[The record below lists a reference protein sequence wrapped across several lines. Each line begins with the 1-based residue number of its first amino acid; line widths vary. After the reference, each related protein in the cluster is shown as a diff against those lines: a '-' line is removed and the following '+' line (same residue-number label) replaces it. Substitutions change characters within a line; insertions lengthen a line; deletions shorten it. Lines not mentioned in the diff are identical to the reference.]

1 MTTETLIVG
10 GGLAGLSAAYHSN
23 GDYLVLERDERIGGL
38 CRTNW
43 YDGFGFDLSIHIL
56 FTKRPDLAEL
66 ICDELLGGR
75 YHDHTRSSWVYSH
88 GVYTG
93 YPFQASL
100 YGLPVGVA
108 TDCLLGLVEARHT
121 VRTEEPANFGEWAC
135 ATFGDGIAKHF
146 FLPYNEKVWA
156 IPPEKMDFRWIADRV
171 PVPDLE
177 EVIRGSLQAPT
188 VRHGPNASFWY
199 PKEGGI
205 ESLSKALYQRLEP
218 GRVKTETEVSA
229 IDPTLREVT
238 TTAGETFGYEN
249 LITSLP
255 LPTLVKLT
263 KGTPPEVQR
272 AADQLESNTVYTVL
286 LGIGREHISD
296 HHWVYT
302 HEPDLVFHRISYP
315 MNFSESLVPEGCS
328 SVMAEISHS
337 PHRDLTGRDLIAET
351 IEGLQRMGVLR
362 PDDDIRVAEIVEISP
377 AYVIYTLDHEAAVA
391 TILEWMVD
399 QGIHSVGRFGEWAYF
414 NMDDAIASGR
424 DAVRTLQSGGE
435 ETIID
440 LVAAER
446 GLPTAPW
453 RTRKRV
459 TAGKAKRPARP

>member
-1 MTTETLIVG
+1 LIVG

-23 GDYLVLERDERIGGL
+23 GDYLVLERESRVGGL

-43 YDGFGFDLSIHIL
+43 YKGFGFDLSIHIL

-108 TDCLLGLVEARHT
+108 TECLLGLVEANHAA
-121 VRTEEPANFGEWAC
+121 RTEPPANFGEWARG
-135 ATFGDGIAKHF
+135 TFGEGIANHF

-156 IPPEKMDFRWIADRV
+156 IPPEQMDFRWIADRV

-205 ESLSKALYQRLEP
+205 ESLSKAFLEQLEP
-218 GRVKTETEVSA
+218 ARVQVNTEVAA
-229 IDPTLREVT
+229 IDPARREVT
-238 TTAGETFGYEN
+238 TTAGETHAYEN

-255 LPTLVKLT
+255 LPTLVRLT
-263 KGTPPEVQR
+263 RGAPPEVQR
-272 AADQLESNTVYTVL
+272 AADQLQSNTVFTVL
-286 LGIGREHISD
+286 LGIGRENISS
-296 HHWVYT
+296 HHWVYC
-302 HEPDLVFHRISYP
+302 HEDEFLFHRISYP
-315 MNFSESLVPEGCS
+315 MNFSESLVPAGCS

-337 PHRDLTGRDLIAET
+337 SHRDLSGRDLIAET
-351 IEGLQRMGVLR
+351 IAGLQRMGVLR
-362 PDDDIRVAEIVEISP
+362 PNDEILVSEIVRISP

-391 TILEWMVD
+391 TILEWLTD
-399 QGIHSVGRFGEWAYF
+399 QQIHSVGRFGEWAYF

-424 DAVRTLQSGGE
+424 DAVRSLQSGGE

-453 RTRKRV
+453 RTRRRV
-459 TAGKAKRPARP
+459 GAGGAGKAKRPARP

>member
-23 GDYLVLERDERIGGL
+23 GDYLVLEREPRVGGL

-100 YGLPVGVA
+100 YGLPVAVA
-108 TDCLLGLVEARHT
+108 TECLLGLVEANHA
-121 VRTEEPANFGEWAC
+121 VRTEPPANFGEWARG
-135 ATFGDGIAKHF
+135 TFGDGIANHF

-156 IPPEKMDFRWIADRV
+156 IPPEQMDFRWIADRV

-205 ESLSKALYQRLEP
+205 ESLSKALLERLEP
-218 GRVKTETEVSA
+218 ARVKVDTEVAA
-229 IDPTLREVT
+229 IDPARREIT
-238 TTAGETFGYEN
+238 TTSGETYGYEN

-255 LPTLVKLT
+255 LPTLVRLT
-263 KGTPPEVQR
+263 RGAPPEVRR
-272 AADQLESNTVYTVL
+272 AADQLESNTVFTVL
-286 LGIGREHISD
+286 LGIGRENISD
-296 HHWVYT
+296 HHWVYC
-302 HEPDLVFHRISYP
+302 HEDEFLFHRISYP
-315 MNFSESLVPEGCS
+315 MNFSESLVPPGCS

-351 IEGLQRMGVLR
+351 IAGLQRMGVLR
-362 PDDDIRVAEIVEISP
+362 ANDEILVSEIVRISP

-391 TILEWMVD
+391 TILEWLTE
-399 QGIHSVGRFGEWAYF
+399 QEIHSVGRFGEWAYF

-424 DAVRTLQSGGE
+424 DAVRSLQSGGE

-453 RTRKRV
+453 RHRKRAGV
-459 TAGKAKRPARP
+459 GKAKRPARP